1 MSSDQKIFTFFPP
14 AGGGKYLDIIEK
26 AVGAYT
32 PERIDRYIA
41 EVEAGGIAEHGFP
54 RLCANIAILLSAGKR
69 TDLSD
74 RFLRMAD
81 ICCLSAS
88 ESYLKNGRKVGN
100 DFSVRELCTA
110 VAALEAAGLFPDRT
124 PVWRAGLS
132 ALRAEDTY
140 SAVAREGEKPP
151 NNWALFAAASEQAR
165 IALGF
170 GGDPDFVDR
179 QIASQLFRFDENGM
193 YIDPH
198 APMVYDLVSRA
209 VSAFMLRYGYRGR
222 HADFLRGMLDR
233 SVDLTVA
240 ELSVDGEIPFGGR
253 SNQMIMTEGWYA
265 VVCEYYLS
273 ALPED
278 DPRLG
283 NIASCLELA
292 SSFTR
297 GWLSKENFRHVKNFF
312 PGDSDLGCEGYA
324 YFDKYMATLGSI
336 YYLASLVGGDRK
348 VSPVK
353 RGSFALKTGPAFHK
367 IFLSNGRIFAEFELD
382 PDFDYDA
389 GGLGRIHFEGA
400 PPQIAL
406 SVPCPSSPR
415 YSVDPDPGVPVSV
428 CPYLTDGEKRV
439 FASGRG
445 TRYEMLYLGCDPYPR
460 AVVRS
465 TLPGGAAFT
474 EEILLDGENAVYRVT
489 PAGYGAGGKG
499 SPGSE
504 GFGIALPVFA
514 FDGRTETE
522 VTAGN
527 GDISVTYLGSTLRSV
542 SGGVAEG
549 SFFTACNRN
558 GRYLV
563 YGFRSPSGR
572 KGGPL
577 EVEFSVDAGGK

>member
-1 MSSDQKIFTFFPP
+1 MRAAFSSPPPPP
-14 AGGGKYLDIIEK
+14 AGGGKYVDIIEK
-26 AVGAYT
+26 AVGAYS

-54 RLCANIAILLSAGKR
+54 RLCANLAILLSAGKR
-69 TDLSD
+69 ADLKD

-88 ESYLKNGRKVGN
+88 EAYLKNGRKVGN

-110 VAALEAAGLFPDRT
+110 LAALEAAGLFPDRT

-132 ALRAEDTY
+132 AIRAEDTY

-209 VSAFMLRYGYRGR
+209 VSAFMLRFGYRGR
-222 HADFLRGMLDR
+222 HADFLREMLER

-273 ALPED
+273 ALPAD

-297 GWLSKENFRHVKNFF
+297 GWLAKENFRHVKNFF

-336 YYLASLVGGDRK
+336 YYLASLVGGDRS

-389 GGLGRIHFEGA
+389 GGLGRIQFEGA

-415 YSVDPDPGVPVSV
+415 YTVDPDPGVPVSV

-439 FASGRG
+439 FASDRG
-445 TRYEMLYLGCDPYPR
+445 TGYELLFLGCDPYPR

-465 TLPGGAAFT
+465 TLPGGGSFT
-474 EEILLDGENAVYRVT
+474 EEILLIGEKAVYRVT
-489 PAGYGAGGKG
+489 PAGSGNDGKE
-499 SPGSE
+499 SPDRE
-504 GFGIALPVFA
+504 RFGIALPVFA
-514 FDGRTETE
+514 FDGKTETE
-522 VTAGN
+522 VTALR
-527 GDISVTYLGSTLRSV
+527 GDISVRYRGSTLRAV
-542 SGGVAEG
+542 SGGVTEG
-549 SFFTACNRN
+549 PLFTACNRN

-563 YGFRSPSGR
+563 YGFRSPAGTE
-572 KGGPL
+572 GGPL
-577 EVEFSVDAGGK
+577 EVEFSVAAGGK